1 MPTDPWDFAAFRAR
15 PACRFHFWKRLAM
28 LKRIAVFAVLVL
40 SYAVTGI
47 ALSSGPN
54 HAGPAVASAAE

>member
-1 MPTDPWDFAAFRAR
+1 
-15 PACRFHFWKRLAM
+15 M

>member
-1 MPTDPWDFAAFRAR
+1 
-15 PACRFHFWKRLAM
+15 M

-47 ALSSGPN
+47 ALSSGSN
-54 HAGPAVASAAE
+54 QAAATVASAAE